1 MKKSAG
7 YPIQLDAGNLEKE
20 KCPVLYALDIIGQKW
35 KLPILWYMYEKQPI
49 RYNELKRKLASITNV
64 MLTKSL
70 RELEGAGLVSRVQYN
85 EIPPR
90 VEYSLT
96 DRGEALIPTLKELY
110 KWGQEQMQR

>member
-7 YPIQLDAGNLEKE
+7 YPIQLDAGDLEKE
-20 KCPVLYALDIIGQKW
+20 KCPVLYALGIIGQKW

-49 RYNELKRKLASITNV
+49 RYNELKRKLAGITNV

-96 DRGEALIPTLKELY
+96 DRGEALIPTLNELY